1 MTTHGAT
8 AYERLLFEDLK
19 EETDLGLRRVAISEA
34 EDPFGDA
41 VWHILLLLDP
51 PSGPAG
57 SWDPVATGA
66 LKATAR
72 KKFDALTATVGDT
85 RPGLTTVAISA
96 YEPDDSDLALP
107 DVPEPDER
115 TDVDDEEPDA

>member
-8 AYERLLFEDLK
+8 DYERLLFEDLK

-66 LKATAR
+66 LKAQAGQLAAAVSVFRLAGATALPAR
-72 KKFDALTATVGDT
+72 RGAA
-85 RPGLTTVAISA
+85 
-96 YEPDDSDLALP
+96 LALP
-107 DVPEPDER
+107 S
-115 TDVDDEEPDA
+115 A